1 MRPVHASH
9 VLAPRL
15 KLVVGV
21 RYQPPQ
27 PNMKTTHKVFTSVL
41 TFLAACC
48 LHAADSK
55 PIARVISI
63 QDVETDDPS
72 GYASWIS
79 KVNEV
84 AKAKLGVD
92 TYEHVY
98 VSAYDGEKTGAVRTV
113 TAGDSVAALVKNGA
127 ALQGDPALA
136 EIRDHLRGIRK
147 FGGRVLYQ
155 AVRFDGTHKNAFVY
169 STTAMITDEAGYLK
183 ALDGLRALFDKNGFP
198 DAKINAYR
206 VLAGRTNHTH
216 RITIALPSNE
226 RLAAMLD
233 FVASDSAMAEW
244 LASAAKYRT
253 VVANSTAHDIT
264 K

>member
-1 MRPVHASH
+1 MRPAHASH

-27 PNMKTTHKVFTSVL
+27 PNMKTTHKVFASVL
-41 TFLAACC
+41 TLLAACC

-63 QDVETDDPS
+63 TDVETDDPS
-72 GYASWIS
+72 GYAAWITR
-79 KVNEV
+79 VNEV
-84 AKAKLGVD
+84 AKAKLGID

-98 VSAYDGEKTGAVRTV
+98 VSAFDGEKSGSVRTV
-113 TAGDSVAALVKNGA
+113 VAADSVALMAKNAA
-127 ALQGDPALA
+127 ALQGDPALT
-136 EIRDHLRGIRK
+136 ELRDHLRGIRK
-147 FGGRVLYQ
+147 LGGRTLYQ
-155 AVRFDGTHKNAFVY
+155 AVRFDGTHKNAYVY
-169 STTAMITDEAGYLK
+169 STLATISDEAGYLK
-183 ALDGLRALFDKNGFP
+183 ALDGLRALFDKNGFQ

-233 FVASDSAMAEW
+233 FVSSDSGMAEW
-244 LASAAKYRT
+244 LASAAKYRA
-253 VVANSTAHDIT
+253 VVTNTTAHDIT